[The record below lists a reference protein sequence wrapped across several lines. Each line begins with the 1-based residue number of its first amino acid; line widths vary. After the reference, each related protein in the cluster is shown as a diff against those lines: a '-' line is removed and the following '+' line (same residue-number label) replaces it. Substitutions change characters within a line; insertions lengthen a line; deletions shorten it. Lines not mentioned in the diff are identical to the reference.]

1 VNGLVEAEGQ
11 RHSRNCELLLMAIPP
26 ENRYIGHMD
35 EKQKSELEAEDWP
48 STIRTRKELDAA
60 LEAGE
65 ASGVSARTFDEAV
78 EAGIARA
85 KNG

>member
-1 VNGLVEAEGQ
+1 
-11 RHSRNCELLLMAIPP
+11 
-26 ENRYIGHMD
+26 MD
-35 EKQKSELEAEDWP
+35 EKQKSKPKADEWP
-48 STIRTRKELDAA
+48 NTIRTREELDAA

-65 ASGVSARTFDEAV
+65 ESGVSERSFDEAV

>member
-1 VNGLVEAEGQ
+1 MKRYVCPMDDKRKSTEK
-11 RHSRNCELLLMAIPP
+11 RP
-26 ENRYIGHMD
+26 E
-35 EKQKSELEAEDWP
+35 WP
-48 STIRTRKELDAA
+48 NTVRTREELDAA

-65 ASGVSARTFDEAV
+65 ASGVSERTFDEAV